1 MSRNHGSRRRLL
13 FVTALVP
20 LCLAATPASSDRARF
35 FVVVRGVEE
44 ASGVRSD
51 LLEDARKLFS
61 DELARH
67 PELTLTPPPELN
79 ADPAGDKETY
89 KEALRAHKLRAI
101 ELTLRILDVTKST
114 EAPPAGKAL
123 RVLKRG
129 IRLSVIG
136 DTLPDKIM
144 AIGGDGSAAI
154 AAEIRK
160 TDNEE
165 VEGHKLLAEAAKIAI
180 TQAVDMTVTKLK
192 LPPPAESKR
201 RKK

>member
-1 MSRNHGSRRRLL
+1 MHKMLVMAGLVSGLLGLGSARH
-13 FVTALVP
+13 
-20 LCLAATPASSDRARF
+20 AAAAPAKF
-35 FVVVRGVEE
+35 FVVVRSVEE
-44 ASGVRSD
+44 APGVHSGSVD
-51 LLEDARKLFS
+51 EARKQFTE
-61 DELARH
+61 ELGRH
-67 PELTLTPPPELN
+67 PELTLTPPPELGV
-79 ADPAGDKETY
+79 DPAGDVDAY
-89 KEALRAHKLRAI
+89 KAALRAHKLRAL
-101 ELTLRILDVTKST
+101 ELTLRILEVTR
-114 EAPPAGKAL
+114 ELEPPPAGKPF

-144 AIGGDGSAAI
+144 AIGGDGDAVI

-165 VEGHKLLAEAAKIAI
+165 AESNKLLAEATKVAI

-192 LPPPAESKR
+192 LPPPTEQKK